1 MLSRDYGDS
10 YRKMKGPMRP
20 KEYDVVRLL
29 RALPEHNL
37 VAGSTGAVVMDYTE
51 HSIGHLLPAYEV
63 EFTDSDGVTQALV
76 TVAEHD
82 LEVVSRPESGSY
94 QA

>member
-1 MLSRDYGDS
+1 
-10 YRKMKGPMRP
+10 MKP

-29 RALPEHNL
+29 RPLPEYNL
-37 VAGSTGAVVMDYTE
+37 AAGSTGAVVMDYSK
-51 HSIGHLLPAYEV
+51 HPDSKHPDGDLPPAHEV

-76 TVAEHD
+76 TVAEDD
-82 LEVVSRPESGSY
+82 LEVVSRPESGSN